1 LKKPGNILMLNNR
14 ATAYLRIGK
23 TDSAFANYNEALRLA
38 PHYAEI
44 YMFRGMAYADGGNY
58 SRAIEDFTRAIE
70 IKPDLLNAYGYRA
83 SCYYELHRYADA
95 LADVRA
101 IQQRGVVSDT
111 AFVNELYR
119 LVNGN

>member
-1 LKKPGNILMLNNR
+1 
-14 ATAYLRIGK
+14 
-23 TDSAFANYNEALRLA
+23 
-38 PHYAEI
+38 
-44 YMFRGMAYADGGNY
+44 MFRGMAYADGGNY

-111 AFVNELYR
+111 AFVSELCR